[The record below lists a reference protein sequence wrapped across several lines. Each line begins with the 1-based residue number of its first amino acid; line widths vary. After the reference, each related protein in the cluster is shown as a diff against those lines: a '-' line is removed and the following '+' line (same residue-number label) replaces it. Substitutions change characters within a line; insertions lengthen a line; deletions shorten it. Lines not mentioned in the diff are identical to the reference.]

1 MPVARTPVK
10 LHVQTPAV
18 SASDGQIQ
26 GLVATARNFSVTAST
41 DTTVAIYVAGLIPWR
56 LANES
61 GGALTFTLYS
71 AYEQDGTAI
80 SPHDSDL
87 VDVPT
92 VTLADDCDCELP
104 PGLSGA
110 QWLVIIAGAAADNI
124 TLVCMR

>member
-1 MPVARTPVK
+1 MTIARTAVK
-10 LHVQTPAV
+10 LKVQAPSCT
-18 SASDGQIQ
+18 SDGQMQ
-26 GLVATARNFSVTAST
+26 GLVATARNFSVTDSS
-41 DTTVAIYVAGLIPWR
+41 DTTAAIYCAGLIPWR

-87 VDVPT
+87 LDVPT
-92 VTLADDCDCELP
+92 ITLADDADCELI
-104 PGLSGA
+104 GLGGV

-124 TLVCMR
+124 TLTCMR